1 MFKDLTLGLK
11 LLKYGYKMTLNI
23 VMMLLILGI
32 GVVMEIATKGTSRI
46 GGFYFMLCGLFAYQM
61 IISLDI
67 SAMIQTT
74 AMKKKLQVKIPVI
87 VSTLF
92 YLVTFTFLIVERAI
106 MINVNP
112 DNKEQLLFVLF
123 TIVVMMFATFLFSG
137 VCYKFMFVAMILLI
151 IVISSSTVVLQIL
164 WNVGLGAAMMNMG
177 LGMIAVL
184 GYVTILLGALIEY
197 AVSSLL
203 YRYPLSDFAF
213 RGIFKDTKL

>member
-11 LLKYGYKMTLNI
+11 LLKYGYKMKLNV
-23 VMMLLILGI
+23 VMIILILGI
-32 GVVMEIATKGTSRI
+32 GVVMEIATKGTSPI
-46 GGFYFMLCGLFAYQM
+46 GGFYLMLCGLFAYQM

-106 MINVNP
+106 MINADP
-112 DNKEQLLFVLF
+112 DNKEQLLFTLF

-164 WNVGLGAAMMNMG
+164 WNVGLGAKMMNMG

-184 GYVTILLGALIEY
+184 GYVAILSGALIEY
-197 AVSSLL
+197 AISSLL
-203 YRYPLSDFAF
+203 YRFPLSDFAF